1 MADGASSFRV
11 YQLAVG
17 DEQKDANASE
27 HNQKGDMFY
36 IDKMQFN
43 ATISYTTDKSG
54 VSSDETTFEIYNLN
68 RESAAK
74 FKKVKSMVMLRAGYD
89 TMFKRDDAG
98 EIIPDYDS
106 LPIIYIGSIIYAY
119 TVKRGVDKITRV
131 ICSSDKD
138 ERAITK
144 TSIGYAPN
152 TKKADVIKDLVKK
165 LGFATLEMDFGNLGD
180 KSYPTGF
187 SVYGSVANT
196 LNRVCEENGLMW
208 FTYNKQIRIVPID
221 AKSTTLAWEV
231 WPFQVIDSV
240 EGYYRRTQ
248 SLTKPPKKVTH
259 PRGKPKKK
267 EAKAH
272 AEDISLT
279 TEKNADG
286 SKLNTRIKSGLRFK
300 TFLDG
305 RIKLG
310 DNVVIRG
317 SEEYLDQMEDA
328 NGQFRV
334 IGINHSLDYRGGSW
348 TTELDLIAASE
359 ND

>member
-1 MADGASSFRV
+1 MAEGASFRV

-17 DEQKDANASE
+17 DESKDANGSE
-27 HNQKGDMFY
+27 HNEKGNMFY
-36 IDKMQFN
+36 IDKLQFT
-43 ATISYTTDKSG
+43 ATINYTTDKSG
-54 VSSDETTFEIYNLN
+54 VSSDETTFEIMGLN
-68 RESAAK
+68 RESSAK
-74 FKKVKSMVMLRAGYD
+74 FKKVGSMIMLRAGYD
-89 TMFKRDDAG
+89 TAFKRDDTG
-98 EIIPDYDS
+98 EIINDYES

-119 TVKRGVDKITRV
+119 TVKRGVDKVTRV
-131 ICSSDKD
+131 VCSSDKD

-144 TSIGYAPN
+144 TSIAYAPN

-165 LGFATLEMDFGNLGD
+165 LGFSSLEMDFGNLGD
-180 KSYPTGF
+180 KAYPSGY

-196 LNRVCEENGLMW
+196 LNRICEENGLMW

-221 AKSTTLAWEV
+221 AKSTNLAWEV

-240 EGYYRRTQ
+240 EGYYKRTQ
-248 SLTKPPKKVTH
+248 SLTKPPAKTTH
-259 PRGKPKKK
+259 SRGKKKAATPK
-267 EAKAH
+267 EH
-272 AEDISLT
+272 AEDISLNT
-279 TEKNADG
+279 QVNADG
-286 SKLNTRIKSGLRFK
+286 SKLKTRIKSGLRFK

-317 SEEYLDQMEDA
+317 SDEYLEQMANA

-334 IGINHSLDYRGGSW
+334 IGISHTLDYRGGSW
-348 TTELDLIAASE
+348 QSEFDLVAASE